1 MAGDVL
7 FPGTRDGF
15 EALGFL
21 AAGPWD
27 LIGHVEVPET
37 KTDGK
42 VARHLARDDMAVN
55 TLQTFNSITV
65 QCAQCHDHKFDPV
78 SQEAYYRIQAVFAA
92 VDRADKQIDLD
103 PEVAARRRDL
113 GSRGEQDKEIDRLS
127 K

>member
-1 MAGDVL
+1 M
-7 FPGTRDGF
+7 
-15 EALGFL
+15 
-21 AAGPWD
+21 
-27 LIGHVEVPET
+27 IGHVEVPET